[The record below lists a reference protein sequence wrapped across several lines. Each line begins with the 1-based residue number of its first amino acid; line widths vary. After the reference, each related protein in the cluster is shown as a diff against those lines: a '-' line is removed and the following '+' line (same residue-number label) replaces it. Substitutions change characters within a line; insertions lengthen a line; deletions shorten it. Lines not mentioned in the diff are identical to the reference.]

1 MKNQYREMNSN
12 ERVLAAINHK
22 EPDAIPVDFG
32 ATPVTGVHVLAI
44 ERLRA
49 YYGLEK
55 QPVKVIEPYQMLG
68 EIDEELMDVMGVD
81 VIGLSPKNNMF
92 GFDNGAPFKEFKTF
106 WGQVVLVPQNFNTSI
121 NANGDLLI
129 YPEGDTSGQA
139 SGKMPKS
146 GYFFD
151 AIIRQEP
158 LDEEKLNPEDNLEE
172 FSPVTEADLN
182 YWKKEVDR
190 VKNSDKMIIA
200 NFGGTAFGDIALV
213 PGLNLKHPKGIRD
226 VTEWYMSTLM
236 RPDYIHAIFD
246 RQSEI
251 AIGNL
256 EKIYGVIGNNVDG
269 VFICGTDFGTQD
281 SQFCGQDTLEDLYV
295 PYYKKINNWIHEH
308 TSWKTFKHSCGA
320 VEPFINTFIDSGFDI
335 LNPVQIGAAG
345 MDPQHLKDTYGD
357 RITFWGGGV
366 DTQKVLPFGSP
377 EEVKKQVLKTCEI
390 FSKGGGFVFN
400 TVHNIQANVPL
411 DNLVA
416 MLETLREVRKSL
428 VH

>member
-1 MKNQYREMNSN
+1 MTSK
-12 ERVLAAINHK
+12 ERILTAIGHR
-22 EPDAIPVDFG
+22 EPDIIPVDFG
-32 ATPVTGVHVLAI
+32 ATPVTGIHVLAV
-44 ERLRA
+44 ERLRQ

-55 QPVKVIEPYQMLG
+55 RPVKVIEPYQMLG
-68 EIDEELMDVMGVD
+68 EVDEELREAIGVD

-92 GFDNGAPFKEFKTF
+92 GFDNGAPYKEFKTF
-106 WGQVVLVPQNFNTSI
+106 WGQVVLVPQNFNTTI
-121 NANGDLLI
+121 DENGDLLI
-129 YPEGDTSGQA
+129 YPEGDTSVPA
-139 SGKMPKS
+139 SGKMPKA

-158 LDEEKLNPEDNLEE
+158 LEEDKLDPEENLEE
-172 FSPVTEADLN
+172 FSPVSQEELD
-182 YWKKEVDR
+182 YWKREVDS
-190 VKNSDKMIIA
+190 VKDSGKMIIA

-246 RQSEI
+246 KQSDI

-256 EKIYGVIGNNVDG
+256 EKIYATIGDDVDG

-281 SQFCGQDTLEDLYV
+281 SQFCGKDTLEDLYV

-377 EEVKKQVLKTCEI
+377 EDVKKQVRETCRI

-400 TVHNIQANVPL
+400 TVHNIQANVPVE
-411 DNLVA
+411 NLFA
-416 MLETLREVRKSL
+416 MMETLKEIRK
-428 VH
+428 V